1 MSSPERRR
9 GRTARA
15 ARASLVLALAF
26 GLAGLGC
33 RREPAKK
40 AVPSAAASA
49 SAITLPAP
57 VASGLPDAAY
67 VSAIVNPDGVAAYSG
82 PAGTVRGRVV
92 VTGDAPPDLPAVL
105 AKIPS
110 QCGAG
115 REAYGKLFREGPGRA
130 LADALVAVTG
140 YKGYVP
146 EQESSVRLEAKGC
159 FFGTKTIAMTLG
171 QRLEVVSKDAEAY
184 VPELLGERGQAQ
196 LVAVPGASSGSS
208 IYPTKIGRFVLVD
221 NLKLFMVAEVLVLK
235 YPTHAVT
242 GLDGRFEIPNVPAGP
257 AVVSALL
264 PATGAS
270 VTKAVTVEAGKPTE
284 EVVFELAFDR
294 AGYAART
301 AGGAP
306 SASAAPAASGAPRPK
321 GTTAA
326 PNPASSR

>member
-1 MSSPERRR
+1 MSSLARRR
-9 GRTARA
+9 RSAGA
-15 ARASLVLALAF
+15 ARALLVLSLV
-26 GLAGLGC
+26 GGVAGFGC
-33 RREPAKK
+33 RREAAKK
-40 AVPSAAASA
+40 AVPSASPSA
-49 SAITLPAP
+49 SAVALPAP
-57 VASGLPDAAY
+57 VASGLPDPAY
-67 VSAIVNPDGVAAYSG
+67 VSSVVNPDGVAAYSG

-92 VTGDAPPDLPAVL
+92 VTGDAAPELPAVL

-110 QCGAG
+110 QCDAG
-115 REAYGKLFREGPGRA
+115 REAYGKLFREGAGRA

-146 EQESSVRLEAKGC
+146 ETESSVRLEAKGC
-159 FFGTKTIAMTLG
+159 SFGTRTIAMTLG

-208 IYPTKIGRFVLVD
+208 LYPTKIGRFVLVD
-221 NLKLFMVAEVLVLK
+221 TLKLFMVAEVLVLK

-284 EVVFELAFDR
+284 EVVFELAFDQASYKAR
-294 AGYAART
+294 TQGAASSAPAGSAAARAKST
-301 AGGAP
+301 TPAP
-306 SASAAPAASGAPRPK
+306 K
-321 GTTAA
+321 
-326 PNPASSR
+326 PASSR